1 MNCFKTIVLG
11 CAILVAPLLAQA
23 DPVKA
28 EATKTTTAPIAPAA
42 SLPASIPFK
51 RDAPAEKNAATSASL
66 AFMGTLAFLVLLIYV
81 ARRYR
86 RPAGKPLFPLSMK
99 QWLASPPAS
108 DLQVIASTGLGVRN
122 RAYVVQWQGRQFLIA
137 GTEQSVTLLAERTLP
152 ASELADPSKA
162 TS

>member
-1 MNCFKTIVLG
+1 M
-11 CAILVAPLLAQA
+11 APLLALAQA

-28 EATKTTTAPIAPAA
+28 EATKTTTAPAA

-81 ARRYR
+81 AKRYK

-108 DLQVIASTGLGVRN
+108 DLQVIASTRLGVRHSV
-122 RAYVVQWQGRQFLIA
+122 YVVQWQGRQFLIA
-137 GTEQSVTLLAERTLP
+137 GTEQSVTLLAEGTLP
-152 ASELADPSKA
+152 ASDLVGPNKA